1 MTTKVD
7 ELRDWATS
15 AKGEGLIDVKFYPG
29 SNREGDLGVAAGAA
43 LALLKGTTLDED
55 VTDQEL

>member
-1 MTTKVD
+1 MSKVN

-29 SNREGDLGVAAGAA
+29 PQREADLELAADVA
-43 LALLKGTTLDED
+43 LTLLSGSPHEED
-55 VTDQEL
+55 ISDKVL